1 MTIYD
6 IAKLANVS
14 KTTVSRVING
24 SPNVSDKVKK
34 RVLNILNEYNYVP
47 SSSARNLA
55 GRTTKSIAIM
65 AVNILH
71 TNYSTITYNIE
82 RKASLLGYNVY
93 LCNTTENPQEQEHY
107 LRMFTDKNLD
117 CLIMIGEAY
126 NNKNVAKL
134 LPIFYSR
141 VPIITFNCTFDGK
154 NIYNVYG
161 KMDVGIEKAMN
172 YLYDLGHRKI
182 VFIRNHITSLT
193 ELKVNMY
200 LKKMQEFGLAVT
212 DYMIYSTSY
221 GYDSGIDAVNYFN
234 ENNTEYTA
242 VIGCDDLTAIGIIKG
257 LKAIGKSVPRDVSVV
272 GYLNSIHARTSDP
285 ELTTIDNN
293 INEIAN
299 SICKMFT
306 GALAKQSV
314 PSKIHITPSLVIR
327 ESTASPV
334 AFSSPSNLTQ

>member
-1 MTIYD
+1 MNIYD

-24 SPNVSDKVKK
+24 SPHVSDKLKK
-34 RVLNILNEYNYVP
+34 KVLDILNEYNYVP

-65 AVNILH
+65 AINILH

-82 RKASLLGYNVY
+82 RKARFLGYNVY

-117 CLIMIGEAY
+117 CLIMIGDAY
-126 NNKNVAKL
+126 NNKTVANL
-134 LPIFYSR
+134 LPIFYSK
-141 VPIITFNCTFDGK
+141 VPIITFNCIFEGK

-172 YLYDLGHRKI
+172 YLYELGHRKI
-182 VFIRNHITSLT
+182 VFIRNYNSSIS

-200 LKKMQEFGLAVT
+200 LKKMQEFGLPVA
-212 DYMIYSTSY
+212 DNMIYSTFY
-221 GYDSGIDAVNYFN
+221 GYDSGIDAVNYFK

-257 LKAIGKSVPRDVSVV
+257 LKAIGKSVPQDVSVI
-272 GYLNSIHARTSDP
+272 GYLNSIHARTSEP

-293 INEIAN
+293 IDEIAD
-299 SICKMFT
+299 SICKMLS
-306 GALAKQSV
+306 GALAKQSI
-314 PSKIHITPSLVIR
+314 PSKIHIIPSLVIR
-327 ESTASPV
+327 ESTASPL
-334 AFSSPSNLTQ
+334 ALKSSSNL